1 MNVPGLQNSAGLPRL
16 QPILPVLPALWGAI
30 DSATGYLVNYGF
42 RVQHQAQSGV
52 IGLGGM
58 GTQRGG
64 NQAAGERPVSDWPGR
79 DYGIRKP
86 HQDETALSWAEVIHA
101 LRVGAL
107 KGQA

>member
-1 MNVPGLQNSAGLPRL
+1 MNVPGLQTSAGLPRL
-16 QPILPVLPALWGAI
+16 QPIQPVLPTLWGAI
-30 DSATGYLVNYGF
+30 DTATGYAVNYSF
-42 RVQHQAQSGV
+42 RVQPAAQSSF
-52 IGLGGM
+52 GGM
-58 GTQRGG
+58 GGMGALRDRDSQT
-64 NQAAGERPVSDWPGR
+64 GERPVSDWPGR